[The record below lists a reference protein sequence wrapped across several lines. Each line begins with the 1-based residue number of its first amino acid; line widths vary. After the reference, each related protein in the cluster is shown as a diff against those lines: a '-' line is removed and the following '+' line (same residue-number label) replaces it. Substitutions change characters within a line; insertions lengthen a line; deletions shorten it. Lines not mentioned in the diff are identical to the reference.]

1 MKKVVL
7 VCLLIAIA
15 TLLLG
20 DSFKGYVYLDENKN
34 GVLDQGEIGIQDV
47 VVSNGLDCVVTSDAG
62 YYELPL
68 MDDCVVFIT
77 KPDGYMTA
85 INDYNIPQFYYI
97 HYPQGSSEL
106 KYPGIKPTGEK
117 PETLNFPLYS
127 STVKNDF
134 DILAI
139 GDPQTKTAEQIDYL
153 RDDIYCDLVDSDKQ
167 FAIVL
172 GDIMDND
179 VSLYPYYLEVC
190 KMSNIPLYHVP
201 GNHDLNFAA
210 ESDKYSLDTYISH
223 FGPPFYSFDYGQVH
237 FVVLDT
243 VEYTGNNSY
252 FGNIGDLQLKWLKND
267 LQYVPEDHLIV
278 ISMHIP
284 LFSNVD
290 NPGKDHVKDRKELYK
305 ILEGREKILALAGH
319 THTLENVFLSAE
331 DGWKGSK
338 PVHVII
344 GGAACGCWWGGPFDE
359 RGLPYSLQSDGVP
372 NGYNIL
378 NFKGNTYTHLYK
390 SANYDDDFQI
400 RISSPRGNVKAK
412 MLKYTDIYANVF
424 NSGYDS
430 NVFFSVDGSEFTAM
444 KKKEVYD
451 PYTQQVYR
459 DALTYGAP
467 KLCEHLF
474 MAPLPQD
481 LGNGLHSIT
490 VKYTDRY
497 GREFSDSLIFKIY
510 D

>member
-1 MKKVVL
+1 MKRVIIIILLSFL
-7 VCLLIAIA
+7 VTMVFAE
-15 TLLLG
+15 
-20 DSFKGYVYLDENKN
+20 SFMGYVYLDENKN
-34 GVLDQGEIGIQDV
+34 SVFDEGETGIQDV
-47 VVSNGLDCVVTSDAG
+47 VVSNGLDCVLTNDSG

-68 MDDCVVFIT
+68 RNNCVVFIS
-77 KPDGYMTA
+77 KPGEYMTPV
-85 INDYNIPQFYYI
+85 NEFNIPQFFYI
-97 HYPQGSSEL
+97 HYPEGSPEL
-106 KYPGIKPTGEK
+106 KHPGIKPTGKK
-117 PETLNFPLYS
+117 PEQLNFPLYS
-127 STVKNDF
+127 STKNNNF
-134 DILAI
+134 EILAI

-179 VSLYPYYLEVC
+179 VSLFPYYLEVC
-190 KMSNIPLYHVP
+190 KLTNIPFYHVP

-210 ESDKYSLDTYISH
+210 KSDEHSLDTFISY
-223 FGPPFYSFDYGQVH
+223 FGPPFYSFNYGQVH
-237 FVVLDT
+237 FVILDN
-243 VEYTGNNSY
+243 VQYTGNNSY
-252 FGNIGDLQLKWLKND
+252 FGNIGDQQLQWLKND
-267 LQYVPEDHLIV
+267 LQNVPEDYLIV
-278 ISMHIP
+278 FSMHIP

-319 THTLENVFLSAE
+319 THTLENVFLSEE
-331 DGWKGSK
+331 DGWKGTE
-338 PVHVII
+338 PIHVII

-359 RGLPYSLQSDGVP
+359 RGLPYALQSDGVP

-378 NFKGNTYTHLYK
+378 NFEGNSYTHLYQ
-390 SANYDDDFQI
+390 SANYDDDFQV
-400 RISSPRGNVKAK
+400 RISSPRGNVKRK
-412 MLKYTDIYANVF
+412 MVKYTDIYANVF
-424 NSGYDS
+424 NAGYDS
-430 NVFFSVDGSEFTAM
+430 EVFFSVDGSDFAPM

-474 MAPLPQD
+474 MAPLPEK

-497 GREFSDSLIFKIY
+497 GMEFSDSLIFKVS